1 MDLFTPIVE
10 EEKLHKN
17 FARTISRTGGGVRE
31 VLKYWVDGFT
41 DRDGKFVREF
51 QTTYNSSFWE
61 LYLFAVLKHLGIK
74 VDFTFASPDF
84 VAADHPCAI
93 EATIAGHAADA
104 VAEWEKT
111 FEVILSQ
118 DPKEAIN
125 QTTIRLANAL
135 RAKSAAYQTK
145 YSVLPHMANRAYVVA
160 ISNFATPNFYM
171 MGDTALQR
179 LLYDPAG
186 EKTIA
191 KANGAPVPL
200 GLFRNDGMAHISGI
214 LYSSVASFGKARALG
229 PDGDE
234 FNFQAG
240 RERNGHERI
249 SIIAKKSEYNE
260 TLTDGLRYFSNPF
273 AATRLDTQ
281 LFRDDGI
288 KRYLG
293 EKDGKML
300 ITCNPEGDLD
310 WRQVIHLVPKQTQIQ
325 SG

>member
-1 MDLFTPIVE
+1 MDLFTPVVE

-17 FARTISRTGGGVRE
+17 FARTIGRTGGGVRE

-84 VAADHPCAI
+84 VAAAHPCAI

-135 RAKSAAYQTK
+135 HAKSAAYQTK
-145 YSVLPHMANRAYVVA
+145 YSVLPHMANRAYIVA

-200 GLFRNDGMAHISGI
+200 GLFRDDGMAHISGI

-229 PDGDE
+229 PDGNE
-234 FNFQAG
+234 FNFRAG

-249 SIIAKKSEYNE
+249 SIIAKKSEYKE

-273 AATRLDTQ
+273 ATTRLDAQ
-281 LFRDDGI
+281 LFRDEGI

-300 ITCNPEGDLD
+300 ITCSPEGDLD
-310 WRQVIHLVPKQTQIQ
+310 WRQVIHLVPK
-325 SG
+325 

>member
-1 MDLFTPIVE
+1 MDIFKATVPE
-10 EEKLHKN
+10 DKFHKN
-17 FARTISRTGGGVRE
+17 FARTLQPSGHGVRE
-31 VLKYWVDGFT
+31 VLKCWADGFT

-61 LYLFAVLKHLGIK
+61 LYLFAVLKRLGIK
-74 VDFTFASPDF
+74 VNMTYDSPDF
-84 VAADHPCAI
+84 VAADHPFAI

-111 FEVILSQ
+111 FEVILSE
-118 DPKEAIN
+118 DPKEAID

-135 RAKSAAYQTK
+135 SAKSTSYQTK
-145 YSVLPHMANRAYVVA
+145 YNTLPHMANRAYVVA
-160 ISNFATPNFYM
+160 ISNFATPGFFLL
-171 MGDTALQR
+171 GDTALQR

-186 EKTIA
+186 ETALA
-191 KANGAPVPL
+191 KANGALVPL
-200 GLFRNDGMAHISGI
+200 GLFRDDGISHISGI

-234 FNFQAG
+234 FTFQAV
-240 RERNGHERI
+240 RERNGGERI
-249 SIIAKKSEYNE
+249 HIVAKKSEYKE

-273 AATRLDTQ
+273 ATVRLDPQ

-293 EKDGKML
+293 EKDGTML
-300 ITCNPEGDLD
+300 ITCNPEGDLE
-310 WRQVIHLVPKQTQIQ
+310 WRQVIHLNPSLINR
-325 SG
+325 S